1 MKRFRL
7 IMLPIA
13 IAILALLLLVFI
25 QQVEIGRLRQV
36 IDKFVK
42 EKDELTAI
50 IRELKDN
57 LERHGR

>member
-36 IDKFVK
+36 IDKCVK

-57 LERHGR
+57 LERQGR